1 MAKSRRKAGGA
12 TSGRYKPKKM
22 GKGWSSY
29 REKLGFRPPMVKN
42 PVVTDADAAA
52 AQAPTK
58 TEQSASPEGE

>member
-29 REKLGFRPPMVKN
+29 RAKLGFRPP
-42 PVVTDADAAA
+42 
-52 AQAPTK
+52 AQSNEETGK
-58 TEQSASPEGE
+58 TEAPEKAKSEEEPPAEG